1 MGFRHGRPQTYSNR
15 KLRRRDPAEGHARAP
30 EDRKRRHAACHR
42 HARRPSAYA
51 SRSALRGADETGTA
65 HRQEAPCRAARAG
78 EVRKWVWIERSRIL
92 ASQYEQLAEHGGS
105 PGIRDAGLLDSAL
118 ARPLNRAAY
127 GKPDSADLA
136 AAYAYGLATN
146 HPFVDGNKRIAFI
159 ALELFLALNGY
170 RLVIDDVN
178 CAMCMLAVAAGTMK
192 ETALADWIR
201 RHSKR
206 QR

>member
-1 MGFRHGRPQTYSNR
+1 MR
-15 KLRRRDPAEGHARAP
+15 K
-30 EDRKRRHAACHR
+30 
-42 HARRPSAYA
+42 S
-51 SRSALRGADETGTA
+51 
-65 HRQEAPCRAARAG
+65 
-78 EVRKWVWIERSRIL
+78 VWIERSVIL
-92 ASQYEQLAEHGGS
+92 AAHDEQLAEHGGS

-127 GKPDSADLA
+127 GKPDAAELA

-146 HPFVDGNKRIAFI
+146 HPFVDGNKRVAFI
-159 ALELFLALNGY
+159 ALELFLALNGH

-178 CAMCMLAVAAGTMK
+178 CAMCMLAVASGTMK

-206 QR
+206 RR